1 MELLLKRVLL
11 YIGPAWVVLF
21 ISIQACSSSM
31 PQFAMYSV
39 AAILSTAWM
48 FYGLWRFFF
57 RPPLGGERQDS
68 SLTHQALGFL
78 AIVTVLLLTFSY
90 LTGYRHDYMSYIKQ
104 WDIILRG
111 DDPWRGTDNAY
122 GPVHNLFAS
131 WYNIQGLL
139 PKLWFSFLLSAT
151 GGIASFFPLR
161 IDEKTSLPQRYLL
174 FIFFILSP
182 FALITVTFYG
192 LNDIL
197 PAAAMVL
204 AIIGAITF
212 KDFLPRIL
220 SGGILAIGVMS
231 KFYPI
236 IILPSLSIQRR
247 RIDWAFISGFLG
259 VLVSIALLAYKIW
272 GKSMLYP
279 LLFAGFRGSAHLS
292 LFHFTRTVLE
302 LNLDRLS
309 TPVMLVV
316 FLAMS
321 LFLFKKNLDPMLN
334 SILIFA
340 SVLSFYKVGHQQF
353 FLFFFLISPYAIRRL
368 LSDSNFLTPKLA
380 AAFFVWIG
388 FLNWYQLEYQLTC
401 GLVEW
406 PARFFRY
413 YGALLYV
420 LISGVLAV
428 MIFKRIAAK
437 DLILADSPTANR

>member
-1 MELLLKRVLL
+1 
-11 YIGPAWVVLF
+11 
-21 ISIQACSSSM
+21 
-31 PQFAMYSV
+31 
-39 AAILSTAWM
+39 
-48 FYGLWRFFF
+48 
-57 RPPLGGERQDS
+57 
-68 SLTHQALGFL
+68 
-78 AIVTVLLLTFSY
+78 
-90 LTGYRHDYMSYIKQ
+90 
-104 WDIILRG
+104 
-111 DDPWRGTDNAY
+111 
-122 GPVHNLFAS
+122 
-131 WYNIQGLL
+131 
-139 PKLWFSFLLSAT
+139 LLSAT

-236 IILPSLSIQRR
+236 IILPSLSIRRR

-353 FLFFFLISPYAIRRL
+353 FLFFFLISPYAIRHL